1 MPAGVVAA
9 PGLIETFVYP
19 ASFGHPAHTETF
31 VIPGGFGVPAGYG
44 GGYSLPYGYS
54 F

>member
-1 MPAGVVAA
+1 MPAGFGAA

-19 ASFGHPAHTETF
+19 ASFGHPA
-31 VIPGGFGVPAGYG
+31 GYG
-44 GGYSLPYGYS
+44 GGYGLPFPYG